1 MARSKTFKTFRSNA
15 NKQNKLIMISYV
27 RREAAE
33 HAKELKSSLVRY
45 GFTVYLVVI
54 FKIN

>member
-1 MARSKTFKTFRSNA
+1 
-15 NKQNKLIMISYV
+15 MISYV

-45 GFTVYLVVI
+45 GFTVYLVLI
-54 FKIN
+54 LN